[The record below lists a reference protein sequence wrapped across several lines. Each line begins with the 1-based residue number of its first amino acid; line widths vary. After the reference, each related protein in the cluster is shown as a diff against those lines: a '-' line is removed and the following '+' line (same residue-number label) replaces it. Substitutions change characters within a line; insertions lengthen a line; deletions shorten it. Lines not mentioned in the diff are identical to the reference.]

1 MRDNLTA
8 TKPLPI
14 LQQLQPPHNDTLS
27 CTGRIQ
33 HPVTQEKHKVNILL
47 DSGNSI
53 QSCAVISFRCANDLN
68 LKILP
73 HKTTIG
79 TADSSNPMVSQ
90 GKIQQLDLL
99 LPNQSIPVTLQNVT
113 VLPKL
118 NGDINLGANFLRTHK
133 GTLTWTSGNPV
144 LQLQRA
150 DLQAT
155 TPILLQMTRMTTP
168 RPAPIAQ
175 VLGAKLTGQI
185 KAKINKDFLVE
196 TNTART
202 IRMTVQGLPED
213 ASIYLPLQDLGGVET
228 VEGINRTAKR
238 NTESTFEILF
248 INTQNEDKWVRAQ
261 NAYVEL
267 YTCDDRGVN
276 YPHKEKPKLS
286 AYINQINYCLERQK
300 EILKELKIEENKF
313 LTEHL
318 KIKAKTTAL
327 ITKYADVFTPKSEGK
342 VGVTDLV
349 TMELK
354 MKPGPAIRQ
363 KVRPLNPAMKSSL
376 DEQIADW
383 IENSVITNSVSEFSS
398 PLVPVKKKDGK
409 VRWCVDFRAVNDRI
423 VSDSF
428 PIPNIED
435 LVQKAAGNRV
445 YSALDCFAAYNHIRV
460 APDSRKYTAFSMPD
474 GHYEFLR
481 MLFGLKTAVSVYS
494 RFVAMAMSGISPE
507 HIGIYLDDM
516 LLYTQDAQQH
526 LKVLEQILQRH
537 REAGLMLKPSKT
549 FLFQTKVQYLGHML
563 SEQGIE
569 MVPNYLEKILTWPSP
584 RNRRELIHMLGLFG
598 YYRAFIPKFAQLT
611 NSMNAV
617 RGEKTEFSWTQ

>member
-1 MRDNLTA
+1 
-8 TKPLPI
+8 
-14 LQQLQPPHNDTLS
+14 
-27 CTGRIQ
+27 
-33 HPVTQEKHKVNILL
+33 
-47 DSGNSI
+47 
-53 QSCAVISFRCANDLN
+53 
-68 LKILP
+68 
-73 HKTTIG
+73 
-79 TADSSNPMVSQ
+79 MVSQ

-213 ASIYLPLQDLGGVET
+213 ASIYLPLQDLGRVET

-267 YTCDDRGVN
+267 YTCDDRSVN

-300 EILKELKIEENKF
+300 EILKELKIE
-313 LTEHL
+313 
-318 KIKAKTTAL
+318 
-327 ITKYADVFTPKSEGK
+327 
-342 VGVTDLV
+342 
-349 TMELK
+349 
-354 MKPGPAIRQ
+354 
-363 KVRPLNPAMKSSL
+363 
-376 DEQIADW
+376 
-383 IENSVITNSVSEFSS
+383 
-398 PLVPVKKKDGK
+398 
-409 VRWCVDFRAVNDRI
+409 
-423 VSDSF
+423 
-428 PIPNIED
+428 
-435 LVQKAAGNRV
+435 
-445 YSALDCFAAYNHIRV
+445 
-460 APDSRKYTAFSMPD
+460 
-474 GHYEFLR
+474 
-481 MLFGLKTAVSVYS
+481 
-494 RFVAMAMSGISPE
+494 
-507 HIGIYLDDM
+507 
-516 LLYTQDAQQH
+516 
-526 LKVLEQILQRH
+526 
-537 REAGLMLKPSKT
+537 
-549 FLFQTKVQYLGHML
+549 
-563 SEQGIE
+563 
-569 MVPNYLEKILTWPSP
+569 
-584 RNRRELIHMLGLFG
+584 
-598 YYRAFIPKFAQLT
+598 
-611 NSMNAV
+611 
-617 RGEKTEFSWTQ
+617 